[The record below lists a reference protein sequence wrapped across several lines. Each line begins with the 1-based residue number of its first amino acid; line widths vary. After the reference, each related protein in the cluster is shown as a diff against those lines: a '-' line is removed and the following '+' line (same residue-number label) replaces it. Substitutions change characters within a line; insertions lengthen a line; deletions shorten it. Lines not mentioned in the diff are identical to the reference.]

1 MSDCKSVATPFA
13 TDIQLV
19 KDDGSKSAD
28 HTLYQSIVGSL
39 LYASTATRPDITH
52 SVGVLSKFN
61 SMPTQ
66 THLTAAKRV
75 LRYLKG
81 TMGYGI
87 TFNKTDTQPVG
98 YSNANWAENDESRHS
113 ISGNVFMSSSGS
125 ISWFSKRQSTIAVFN
140 RSRVYRSFRS
150 CKRGSLATAIIR

>member
-1 MSDCKSVATPFA
+1 MEDLGQLQFCLVTNVEFTDTSVKLHQKHYIQQILEKYDMSDCKSVATPFA

-19 KDDGSKSAD
+19 KDDGSKSVD
-28 HTLYQSIVGSL
+28 HTPYQSIVGSL
-39 LYASTATRPDITH
+39 LYASTATRPDIAH

-81 TMGYGI
+81 TMDYGI

-98 YSNANWAENDESRHS
+98 YSDANWAENNESRHS
-113 ISGNVFMSSSGS
+113 ISGNVF
-125 ISWFSKRQSTIAVFN
+125 V
-140 RSRVYRSFRS
+140 
-150 CKRGSLATAIIR
+150 